1 MRRCE
6 VAALK
11 MCDVDVSR
19 NLIVIRSSKGNKTR
33 HVPVRRE
40 LAETLVV
47 LAPEPEGTL
56 FRSRA
61 GGALSAR
68 QVNRIVA
75 QAGVR
80 AGVSNPNPKYTSVTC
95 HLLRHSFARHWKRVR
110 GSVESLSK
118 ILGHASV
125 KTTWDLY
132 GTESLTD
139 VQRNYEVTLRRL
151 FPQQQSGTA
160 LSVAHSHTTADLRK
174 NHKEQDGVQPSTQK
188 QKQTTK
194 EVE

>member
-6 VAALK
+6 AAALK
-11 MCDVDVSR
+11 MCDVDTAR
-19 NLIVIRSSKGNKTR
+19 NLIVIRSAKGNKTR
-33 HVPVRRE
+33 QVPVRRE
-40 LAETLVV
+40 LAEALVV
-47 LAPEPEGTL
+47 LAPEPQGTL
-56 FRSRA
+56 FRSRT

-80 AGVSNPNPKYTSVTC
+80 AGVSNPNPKYALVTC
-95 HLLRHSFARHWKRVR
+95 HLLRHSFARHWKQVR

-132 GTESLTD
+132 GTECLAD
-139 VQRNYEVTLRRL
+139 VQHNYEVTLRRL
-151 FPQQQSGTA
+151 FPQQQTGTIPLA
-160 LSVAHSHTTADLRK
+160 GRQHHCGRIISSRT
-174 NHKEQDGVQPSTQK
+174 ECSVQPSAQK